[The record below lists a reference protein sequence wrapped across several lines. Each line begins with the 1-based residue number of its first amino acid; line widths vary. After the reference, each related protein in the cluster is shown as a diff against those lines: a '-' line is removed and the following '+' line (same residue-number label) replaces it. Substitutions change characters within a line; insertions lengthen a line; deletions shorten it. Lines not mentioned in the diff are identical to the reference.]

1 MKNPIQI
8 IKQCLAND
16 EPYFLL
22 RGKDLCALPAIERYY
37 EAVRDKVTEPRFIE
51 EIEEIMKDFRAFR
64 QEQATHIPD

>member
-1 MKNPIQI
+1 M

-16 EPYFLL
+16 EPYFHL

-51 EIEEIMKDFRAFR
+51 EIEEIMKAFRAFR